1 MKFQLSF
8 KTPHAVE
15 LQAISKHI
23 DTHCENHED
32 HDLNCDLCLDLE
44 DISCHNIS
52 DIMATT
58 AKFVRHGEQVTI
70 EFDTETQTA
79 VVVKL

>member
-8 KTPHAVE
+8 KTPDAVD
-15 LQAISKHI
+15 QALSEHL

-32 HDLNCDLCLDLE
+32 HDFNCDLCLDLE
-44 DISCHNIS
+44 NRSCDIIQE
-52 DIMATT
+52 ILATT
-58 AKFVRHGEQVTI
+58 EKFLHHGELIKI

-79 VVVKL
+79 VVIKL